1 MLNQVSESLL
11 APSGL
16 ELSHLSKV
24 LNHFANRQ
32 IDYADLY
39 FQLSQDESWSLED
52 SIIKEGGFYID
63 RGFGVRAV
71 SGEKTGFAYA
81 DQIGLSQLEQC
92 ATAARSITNASG
104 QLSVKSF
111 KQTNAIKRYVSVN
124 PLDTLS
130 REQKVELLHLV
141 DKVAR
146 AEDPRVIQVNAG
158 LSAVYEEMLVAA
170 TDGTLAADIRP
181 LVRLSVSVLVEENS
195 KRERGSA
202 GAGGR
207 FGLNWFFEPQVV
219 NGEMTGDTR
228 AVYLAKEAVRMALVN
243 LSAMPAPA
251 GTMPIVL
258 GAGWPG
264 ILLHEAVGHGLEG
277 DFNRKESSLFTGKI
291 GELVTSPLCTIVDDG
306 TVPNVRGSITVD
318 DEGVPSQRNV
328 LIENG
333 ILKGYMQDKLNARL
347 MGVAPTGNGRRE
359 SYAHLP
365 MPRMTNTYLTEGSHS
380 FEEMIE
386 SVDYGIYA
394 PHFSGGQVDITSG
407 KFVFSTAEAYLI
419 EKGKIT
425 KQVTGATLIGSGID
439 AMQQVSMVGKKM
451 ELDPGIGT
459 CGKEGQSVPVG
470 VGQPTVKLDKIT
482 VGGRG

>member
-1 MLNQVSESLL
+1 MLNRVSESLL

-16 ELSHLSKV
+16 TLSQLSQV
-24 LNHFANRQ
+24 LDCFSNRQ

-81 DQIGLSQLEQC
+81 DQINLYQLEQC
-92 ATAARSITNASG
+92 AAAARSITNVSG
-104 QLSVKSF
+104 QLLVKNF
-111 KQTNAIKRYVSVN
+111 KQTEAIQRYAAIN
-124 PLDTLS
+124 PLDSIS

-141 DKVAR
+141 DSVAR
-146 AEDPRVIQVNAG
+146 AEDKRVIQVNAN

-181 LVRLSVSVLVEENS
+181 LVRLSISVLVEQDG
-195 KRERGSA
+195 KRERGSS

-207 FGLNWFFEPQVV
+207 FGLTWFFEPHLS
-219 NGEMTGDTR
+219 GFSR
-228 AVYLAKEAVRMALVN
+228 AEWLAREAVRQAVVN
-243 LSAMPAPA
+243 LGAIPAPA
-251 GTMPIVL
+251 GLMPIVL

-277 DFNRKESSLFTGKI
+277 DFNRKASSLFTDRI
-291 GELVTSPLCTIVDDG
+291 GEQVTSPLCTIVDDG
-306 TVPNVRGSITVD
+306 TIPDMRGSITVD
-318 DEGVPSQRNV
+318 DEGVVSQRNV

-333 ILKGYMQDKLNARL
+333 VLKGYMQDKLNARL

-365 MPRMTNTYLTEGSHS
+365 MPRMTNTYMTEGSHE
-380 FEEMIE
+380 FDEMIE
-386 SVDYGIYA
+386 SVDFGIFA
-394 PHFSGGQVDITSG
+394 SNFSGGQVDITSG
-407 KFVFSTAEAYLI
+407 KFVFSTSEAYLI

-425 KQVTGATLIGSGID
+425 QPVTGATLIGSGIE

-451 ELDPGIGT
+451 ELDLGVGT

>member
-111 KQTNAIKRYVSVN
+111 KQTNAIKRYASVN

-219 NGEMTGDTR
+219 YGEMTGDTR

-425 KQVTGATLIGSGID
+425 KPVIGATLIGSGID

>member
-24 LNHFANRQ
+24 FNHFANRQ

-111 KQTNAIKRYVSVN
+111 KQTNAIKRYASVN

-425 KQVTGATLIGSGID
+425 KPVIGATLIGSGID

>member
-1 MLNQVSESLL
+1 MLNQVSNSLL
-11 APSGL
+11 LPSGL
-16 ELSHLSKV
+16 QLSDLTKV
-24 LNHFANRQ
+24 LDHFSSRQ

-39 FQLSQDESWSLED
+39 FQFSQDESWSLED

-63 RGFGVRAV
+63 RGVGVRAV
-71 SGEKTGFAYA
+71 SGKKTGFAYA
-81 DQIGLSQLEQC
+81 DQISLSQLEQC
-92 ATAARSITNASG
+92 AMAARSITQESG
-104 QLSVKSF
+104 RLLVKPF
-111 KQTNAIKRYVSVN
+111 KETTAIKRYASIN

-146 AEDPRVIQVNAG
+146 AEDPRVIQVNAN
-158 LSAVYEEMLVAA
+158 LSAVYEEMLVSA

-181 LVRLSVSVLVEENS
+181 LVRLSISVLVEQNG

-207 FGLNWFFEPQVV
+207 FGLEWFLATHY
-219 NGEMTGDTR
+219 TGDSR
-228 AVYLAKEAVRMALVN
+228 AVYLAKEAVRQAVVN
-243 LSAMPAPA
+243 LGAVAAPA
-251 GTMPIVL
+251 GSMPIVL

-277 DFNRKESSLFTGKI
+277 DFNRKESSMFTNRI

-306 TVPNVRGSITVD
+306 TVPNMRGSITVD

-365 MPRMTNTYLTEGSHS
+365 MPRMTNTYMTEGNHE
-380 FEEMIE
+380 FDEMIE
-386 SVDYGIYA
+386 SVEFGLYA

-407 KFVFSTAEAYLI
+407 KFVFSTSEAYLI

-425 KQVTGATLIGSGID
+425 KPVTDATLIGSGIE

-451 ELDPGIGT
+451 ELDLGIGT

>member
-1 MLNQVSESLL
+1 MLNQVSNSLL
-11 APSGL
+11 LPSGL
-16 ELSHLSKV
+16 QLSDLTKV
-24 LNHFANRQ
+24 LAHFSSRQ

-39 FQLSQDESWSLED
+39 FQFSQDESWSLED

-63 RGFGVRAV
+63 RGVGVRAV
-71 SGEKTGFAYA
+71 SGKKTGFAYA
-81 DQIGLSQLEQC
+81 DQISLSQLEQC
-92 ATAARSITNASG
+92 AMAARSITQESG
-104 QLSVKSF
+104 RLLVKPF
-111 KQTNAIKRYVSVN
+111 KETTAIKRYASIN

-146 AEDPRVIQVNAG
+146 AEDPRVIQVNAN
-158 LSAVYEEMLVAA
+158 LSAVYEEMLVSA

-181 LVRLSVSVLVEENS
+181 LVRLSISVLVEQNG

-207 FGLNWFFEPQVV
+207 FGLEWFLAPYY
-219 NGEMTGDTR
+219 TGDSR
-228 AVYLAKEAVRMALVN
+228 AVYLAKEAVRQAVVN
-243 LSAMPAPA
+243 LGAVAAPA
-251 GTMPIVL
+251 GSMPIVL

-277 DFNRKESSLFTGKI
+277 DFNRKESSMFTNRI

-306 TVPNVRGSITVD
+306 TVPNMRGSITVD

-365 MPRMTNTYLTEGSHS
+365 MPRMTNTYMTEGNHE
-380 FEEMIE
+380 FDEMIE
-386 SVDYGIYA
+386 SVEFGLYA

-407 KFVFSTAEAYLI
+407 KFVFSTSEAYLI

-425 KQVTGATLIGSGID
+425 KPVTGATLIGSGIE

-451 ELDPGIGT
+451 ELDLGIGT

>member
-24 LNHFANRQ
+24 LDHFANRQ

-181 LVRLSVSVLVEENS
+181 LVRLSVSVLVEENG

-243 LSAMPAPA
+243 LGAMPAPA

-291 GELVTSPLCTIVDDG
+291 GELVTSPLCTIVDDA
-306 TVPNVRGSITVD
+306 RCQMF
-318 DEGVPSQRNV
+318 E
-328 LIENG
+328 
-333 ILKGYMQDKLNARL
+333 ARL
-347 MGVAPTGNGRRE
+347 R
-359 SYAHLP
+359 
-365 MPRMTNTYLTEGSHS
+365 
-380 FEEMIE
+380 
-386 SVDYGIYA
+386 
-394 PHFSGGQVDITSG
+394 
-407 KFVFSTAEAYLI
+407 
-419 EKGKIT
+419 
-425 KQVTGATLIGSGID
+425 
-439 AMQQVSMVGKKM
+439 
-451 ELDPGIGT
+451 
-459 CGKEGQSVPVG
+459 
-470 VGQPTVKLDKIT
+470 
-482 VGGRG
+482 

>member
-1 MLNQVSESLL
+1 MLNKVSESLL
-11 APSGL
+11 TPSGID
-16 ELSHLSKV
+16 LSHLNQV
-24 LNHFANRQ
+24 LDHFSARN
-32 IDYADLY
+32 IDYGDLY

-81 DQIGLSQLEQC
+81 DQITLNQLEQC
-92 ATAARSITNASG
+92 AMAARSISQTSG
-104 QLSVKSF
+104 QLLVKNF
-111 KQTNAIKRYVSVN
+111 KKTTAYPRYAAIN
-124 PLDTLS
+124 PLDTIS

-141 DKVAR
+141 DKTAR
-146 AEDPRVIQVNAG
+146 AEDPRVIQVNAN

-181 LVRLSVSVLVEENS
+181 LVRLSVSVLVEQNG

-207 FGLNWFFEPQVV
+207 FGLTWFLEP
-219 NGEMTGDTR
+219 NESGYRR
-228 AVYLAKEAVRMALVN
+228 AEYLAKEAVRQAVVN
-243 LSAMPAPA
+243 LHAVAAPA

-306 TVPNVRGSITVD
+306 TVADMRGSITVD

-333 ILKGYMQDKLNARL
+333 VLKGYIQDKLNARL
-347 MGVAPTGNGRRE
+347 MGVEPTGNGRRE

-365 MPRMTNTYLTEGSHS
+365 MPRMTNTYMTEGNHE

-386 SVDYGIYA
+386 SVEYGLYA

-425 KQVTGATLIGSGID
+425 KPVIGATLIGSGID

>member
-1 MLNQVSESLL
+1 MLNPVSQSLL

-16 ELSHLSKV
+16 QLSDLTNV
-24 LNHFANRQ
+24 LNHFSSRQ

-39 FQLSQDESWSLED
+39 FQFSQDESWSLED

-63 RGFGVRAV
+63 RGVGVRAV

-81 DQIGLSQLEQC
+81 DQISLAQLEQC
-92 ATAARSITNASG
+92 ATAARSITQESSSLII
-104 QLSVKSF
+104 QPF
-111 KQTNAIKRYVSVN
+111 KQTVAVQRYAAIN

-141 DKVAR
+141 DNVAR

-181 LVRLSVSVLVEENS
+181 LVRLSVSVLVEQNG

-207 FGLNWFFEPQVV
+207 FGLEWFFEPHSS
-219 NGEMTGDTR
+219 GEQR
-228 AVYLAKEAVRMALVN
+228 AVWLAKEAVRQAVVN
-243 LSAMPAPA
+243 LGAVAAPA
-251 GTMPIVL
+251 GALPIVL

-277 DFNRKESSLFTGKI
+277 DFNRKESSLFSGRI
-291 GELVTSPLCTIVDDG
+291 GELVTSELCTIVDDG
-306 TVPNVRGSITVD
+306 TVPNMRGSITVD

-365 MPRMTNTYLTEGSHS
+365 MPRMTNTYMTEGTH
-380 FEEMIE
+380 ELDEMIE
-386 SVDYGIYA
+386 SVEFGIYA

-419 EKGKIT
+419 EKGKVT
-425 KQVTGATLIGSGID
+425 KPVTGATLIGSGIE
-439 AMQQVSMVGKKM
+439 AMQQVSMVGRKM
-451 ELDPGIGT
+451 ELDLGIGT

-470 VGQPTVKLDKIT
+470 VGQPCVKLDKIT

>member
-111 KQTNAIKRYVSVN
+111 KQTNAIKRYASVN

-130 REQKVELLHLV
+130 CEQKVELLHLV

-425 KQVTGATLIGSGID
+425 KPVTGATLIGSGID

>member
-1 MLNQVSESLL
+1 MLKQVSESLL

-16 ELSHLSKV
+16 ELSHLTQV
-24 LNHFANRQ
+24 LDQFSARQ

-39 FQLSQDESWSLED
+39 FQLSQDESWALED

-81 DQIGLSQLEQC
+81 DQIGLEQLMQC
-92 ATAARSITNASG
+92 ATAARSITTESG
-104 QLSVKSF
+104 KLLVNNF
-111 KQTNAIKRYVSVN
+111 KETTACKRYASIN
-124 PLDTLS
+124 PLETLS

-141 DKVAR
+141 DRTAR
-146 AEDPRVIQVNAG
+146 KEDPRVVQVNASI
-158 LSAVYEEMLVAA
+158 SAVYEEMLVAA

-181 LVRLSVSVLVEENS
+181 LVRLSVSVLVEENG

-207 FGLNWFFEPQVV
+207 YGLTWFLEPQVV
-219 NGEMTGDTR
+219 NGEMVGYNR
-228 AVYLAKEAVRMALVN
+228 AEFLAKEAVRMALVN
-243 LSAMPAPA
+243 LGAMPAPA

-291 GELVTSPLCTIVDDG
+291 GEQVTSPLCTIVDDG
-306 TVPNVRGSITVD
+306 TIENVRGSMTVD

-333 ILKGYMQDKLNARL
+333 ILKGYLQDKLNSRL

-365 MPRMTNTYLTEGSHS
+365 MPRMTNTYLTEGHDE
-380 FEEMIE
+380 FEAMIE

-425 KQVTGATLIGSGID
+425 KPVTGATLIGSGID

-451 ELDPGIGT
+451 QLDPGIGT

>member
-111 KQTNAIKRYVSVN
+111 KQTNAIKRYASVN

-195 KRERGSA
+195 KRECGSA

-347 MGVAPTGNGRRE
+347 IGVAPTGNGRRE

-425 KQVTGATLIGSGID
+425 KPVTGATLIGSGID

>member
-1 MLNQVSESLL
+1 MLNQVSNSLL
-11 APSGL
+11 LPSGL
-16 ELSHLSKV
+16 QLSDLTKV
-24 LNHFANRQ
+24 LDHFSSRQ

-39 FQLSQDESWSLED
+39 FQFSQDESWSLED

-63 RGFGVRAV
+63 RGVGVRAV

-81 DQIGLSQLEQC
+81 DQISLSQLEQC
-92 ATAARSITNASG
+92 AMAARSITQESG
-104 QLSVKSF
+104 RLLVKPF
-111 KQTNAIKRYVSVN
+111 KETTAIKRYASIN
-124 PLDTLS
+124 PPDTLS

-146 AEDPRVIQVNAG
+146 AEDPRVIQVNAN
-158 LSAVYEEMLVAA
+158 LSAVYEEMLVSA

-181 LVRLSVSVLVEENS
+181 LVRLSISVLVEQNG

-207 FGLNWFFEPQVV
+207 FGLEWFLATHY
-219 NGEMTGDTR
+219 TGDSR
-228 AVYLAKEAVRMALVN
+228 AVYLAKEAVRQAVVN
-243 LSAMPAPA
+243 LGAVAAPA
-251 GTMPIVL
+251 GSMPIVL

-277 DFNRKESSLFTGKI
+277 DFNRKESSMFTGRI

-306 TVPNVRGSITVD
+306 TVPNMRGSITVD

-365 MPRMTNTYLTEGSHS
+365 MPRMTNTYMTEGNHE
-380 FEEMIE
+380 FDEMIE
-386 SVDYGIYA
+386 SVEFGLYA

-407 KFVFSTAEAYLI
+407 KFVFSTSEAYLI

-425 KQVTGATLIGSGID
+425 KPVTGATLIDSGIE

-451 ELDPGIGT
+451 ELDLGIGT

>member
-24 LNHFANRQ
+24 LDHFANRQ

-111 KQTNAIKRYVSVN
+111 KQTNAIKRYASVN

-170 TDGTLAADIRP
+170 TDGTLATDIRP
-181 LVRLSVSVLVEENS
+181 LVRLSVSVLVEENG

-243 LSAMPAPA
+243 LGAMPAPA

-306 TVPNVRGSITVD
+306 TVPDMRGSITVD
-318 DEGVPSQRNV
+318 DEGIPSQRNV

-333 ILKGYMQDKLNARL
+333 ILKGYIQDKLNARL

-425 KQVTGATLIGSGID
+425 KPVTGATLIGSGID

-482 VGGRG
+482 IGGRA

>member
-24 LNHFANRQ
+24 LDHFANRQ

-111 KQTNAIKRYVSVN
+111 KQTNAIKRYASVN

-170 TDGTLAADIRP
+170 TDGTLATDIRP
-181 LVRLSVSVLVEENS
+181 LVRLSVSVLVEENG

-243 LSAMPAPA
+243 LGAMPAPA

-306 TVPNVRGSITVD
+306 TVPDMRGSITVD
-318 DEGVPSQRNV
+318 DEGIPSQRNV

-333 ILKGYMQDKLNARL
+333 ILKGYIQDKLNARL

-425 KQVTGATLIGSGID
+425 KPVTGATLIGSGID

-482 VGGRG
+482 IGGRG